1 MSIAIDKEKC
11 RGCGKCEKVC
21 PDKCIVVTNGIPVVD
36 YSLCTSCKKCI
47 EGCPTKVLV
56 LIQDKVAVNA

>member
-1 MSIAIDKEKC
+1 
-11 RGCGKCEKVC
+11 
-21 PDKCIVVTNGIPVVD
+21 VVD